1 MVVFTL
7 FLDTKKDLDK
17 QQIINLKLILV
28 EEIQMVIL
36 KNMNVF
42 MIQILKQF
50 QMIYLILLKQIFLIK
65 PQNEKNMLKK
75 LMIN

>member
-7 FLDTKKDLDK
+7 FSDTKKDLDK